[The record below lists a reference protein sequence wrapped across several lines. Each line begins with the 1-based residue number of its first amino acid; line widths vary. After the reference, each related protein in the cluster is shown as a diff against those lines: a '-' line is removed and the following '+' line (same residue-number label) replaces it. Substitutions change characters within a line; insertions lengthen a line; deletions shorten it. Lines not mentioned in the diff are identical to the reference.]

1 MAIKGIDVSEFQGNI
16 NWDKVK
22 ADGIEFAILKLGNI
36 YDYGTNYK
44 DSKFETNYKN
54 ARAKGIKVGAYIY
67 NYCNTIDTLKKGL
80 EWAIKKF
87 DGKKMDLPIYLD
99 MEDKDIQGETKETL
113 TNQCNEFAKYV
124 KSKGYQ
130 AGVYANVNWL
140 KNELNP
146 SDCDKDISVWVAQY
160 YKECQYTGKYDIWQY
175 ASDGSVSGINGN
187 CDMNYL
193 YNTEIIEESSFTDT
207 SEKKSIDE
215 LAQEVIDGKWGINE
229 ARKDALEKAG
239 YDYDEVQNR
248 VNEILKEKEN
258 KKSVTEVAKDV
269 INGKYGN
276 GNERKKNLEAEGYD
290 YDEVQSKVNQLLGAS
305 VTKTYTVKSGDTL
318 SGIAS
323 KYKTT
328 VAKLV
333 KDNNIDNA
341 NLIYVGQKIVIK

>member
-1 MAIKGIDVSEFQGNI
+1 MAIKGIDVSEFQGFI

-36 YDYGTNYK
+36 YDYDANYK

-54 ARAKGIKVGAYIY
+54 ARAQGIKIGAYIY
-67 NYCNTIDTLKKGL
+67 NYCNTVDTLKKGL
-80 EWAIKKF
+80 EWAIGKL
-87 DGKKMDLPIYLD
+87 DGRKLDLPLYLD
-99 MEDKDIQGETKETL
+99 MEDKDIQGETKASL
-113 TNQCNEFAKYV
+113 TEQCNEFAKYV
-124 KSKGYQ
+124 ESKGYR

-146 SDCDKDISVWVAQY
+146 NDFDKDISVWVAQY

-175 ASDGSVSGINGN
+175 ASNGKVSGISGN

-193 YNTEIIEESSFTDT
+193 YNEDIIKESGSTENTD
-207 SEKKSIDE
+207 KKSVDE
-215 LAQEVIDGKWGINE
+215 LAQEVIDGKWGDGE
-229 ARKDALEKAG
+229 ARKKKLEDAG
-239 YDYDEVQNR
+239 YNYNAVQNR
-248 VNEILKEKEN
+248 VNEMLAKP
-258 KKSVTEVAKDV
+258 KKSVAEVAKDV
-269 INGKYGN
+269 IAGKYGN
-276 GNERKKNLEAEGYD
+276 GDNRKKKLEAEGYD
-290 YDEVQSKVNQLLGAS
+290 YDTVQAKVNQLLGANIA
-305 VTKTYTVKSGDTL
+305 KTYTVKSGDTL

-333 KDNNIDNA
+333 KDNNIANA

>member
-16 NWDKVK
+16 DWNKVK

-36 YDYGTNYK
+36 YDYDANYK

-54 ARAKGIKVGAYIY
+54 ARAQGIKIGAYIY
-67 NYCNTIDTLKKGL
+67 NYCNTVDTLKEGL
-80 EWAIKKF
+80 KWAIEKLDGKKF
-87 DGKKMDLPIYLD
+87 DMPIYLD
-99 MEDKDIQGETKETL
+99 MEDKDIQGETVETL

-140 KNELNP
+140 KNELDP
-146 SDCDKDISVWVAQY
+146 GKFDADISVWVAQY
-160 YKECQYTGKYDIWQY
+160 YKECQYTGEYDIWQY
-175 ASDGSVSGINGN
+175 TSSGKVDGVSGN

-193 YNTEIIEESSFTDT
+193 YNEDIIKESGSTENTD
-207 SEKKSIDE
+207 KKSVDE
-215 LAQEVIDGKWGINE
+215 LAQEVIDGKWGDGE
-229 ARKDALEKAG
+229 ARKKKLEDAG
-239 YDYDEVQNR
+239 YNYNAVQNR
-248 VNEILKEKEN
+248 VNEMLAKP
-258 KKSVTEVAKDV
+258 KKSVTEVAKNV

-276 GNERKKNLEAEGYD
+276 GDERKKKLEAEGYD
-290 YDEVQSKVNQLLGAS
+290 YDQVQAKVNQLLGANT
-305 VTKTYTVKSGDTL
+305 TKTYTVKSGDTL

-333 KDNNIDNA
+333 KDNNIKNA